1 MALSYTTRKSSSR
14 EIRQDISIT
23 RASQHLYFPGNV
35 DKYTQNTIY
44 FPLFSLG
51 HLIVRLVR
59 EHHLAAILQAGATSH
74 SLNLTLLSS
83 LPTIRIRLAPCI
95 IEIYIFSRRRHR
107 IYIYL
112 QSGRRSIENKRF
124 ERRSQL
130 ALRSRSSRGIW
141 LQTTR
146 LFLPFFLGGN

>member
-1 MALSYTTRKSSSR
+1 MALSYTARKSSSR
-14 EIRQDISIT
+14 EKRQDISIT

-74 SLNLTLLSS
+74 SLNLTLFSS

-95 IEIYIFSRRRHR
+95 IEIYIFFPPSASH

-130 ALRSRSSRGIW
+130 ALRSRSSRGI
-141 LQTTR
+141 
-146 LFLPFFLGGN
+146 

>member
-14 EIRQDISIT
+14 EKRQDISIT

-74 SLNLTLLSS
+74 SQPHITLFIAYNSHPPCS
-83 LPTIRIRLAPCI
+83 LYHRDLH
-95 IEIYIFSRRRHR
+95 FSRRRHR

-130 ALRSRSSRGIW
+130 ALRSRSSRGI
-141 LQTTR
+141 
-146 LFLPFFLGGN
+146 

>member
-14 EIRQDISIT
+14 EKRQDISIT

-107 IYIYL
+107 IYIYI
-112 QSGRRSIENKRF
+112 SPIRERSIENKRF

-130 ALRSRSSRGIW
+130 ALRSRSSRGI
-141 LQTTR
+141 
-146 LFLPFFLGGN
+146 

>member
-14 EIRQDISIT
+14 EKRQDISIT

-51 HLIVRLVR
+51 LLIVRLVR

-95 IEIYIFSRRRHR
+95 IEIYIFFPPSASH

-130 ALRSRSSRGIW
+130 ALRSRSSRGI
-141 LQTTR
+141 
-146 LFLPFFLGGN
+146 